1 MAGRRRPVDTDIS
14 KHLDL
19 RVMKKYL
26 TYIQLVLTALAA
38 VSCVDELKNVEE
50 ELIGQNTVT
59 LAAHKSRII
68 TKAGLEYSDFDPYTK
83 YMLYSVESGDSYDWD
98 KSTMMYDRIGE
109 ETDEHLIDYS
119 GNDIFFGGKKLDFY
133 GATLCSPR
141 GLPENSNNQPP
152 GSPVIDFRMS
162 TYGAA
167 FPDLMYSNNLK
178 NCTAQMGLLEMN
190 FTHALSKVQVV
201 ISRQNDK
208 DLEGIKINS
217 VSLVNCSANGSLD
230 IVGGVWD
237 VDEDKTEIL
246 ISENELT
253 VTETPVMMKDGNGN
267 DAHALIIPNETSK
280 DVISLHIHLTTSNG
294 TSKEFTYPLYASP
307 VMTADDLT
315 QSEPFIFNQNHR
327 YVLEVIL
334 LDEGVRV
341 LAVSPQAYEWIDV
354 PLEPYMGQPLNFG
367 GLMWMDRNLGATSAD
382 CENDWAN
389 TRGFYYQYGRNIPY
403 IFDQEK
409 FLNRD
414 KSVKNE
420 YRAGVETGQLDL
432 GYEYFFTYN
441 EKSERVYGAVQGGTL
456 SYHYSYHV
464 SELIVNDV
472 KKGWS
477 NNGSGWVWE
486 GADLTEYQNIAR
498 PKFLSS
504 NGKFDHGG
512 FWIPTQVGY
521 GGSTSQNINEDAG
534 APQWKGLPVTTS
546 NIAINPGD
554 QGIYH
559 FIFDAR
565 YYTDYLQSGAWCVMD
580 CNDLWNYSHWRNLT
594 LDEWTE
600 HYAGWVTGS
609 EYPVYKD
616 WLLGSAL
623 DKELYG
629 WHGCRET
636 RTEDTDK
643 VNHLW
648 ADKNGNPIPDNHPCP
663 KGWRI
668 PTKEDFTSIIPDHN
682 IENSWATKENTMY
695 VLQETNG
702 DLLKQY
708 KEAAIYGVDHLGRKV
723 IYLIKRK
730 GEDECYRLRLLWK
743 NSNLTRN
750 TYYGLTTTSGY
761 DVAMQ
766 YLEISRYSGNSEMT
780 FDKYFNSAVGELTT
794 TNNGGTGS
802 IEGIDINK
810 EVRVMTGEELAGLGF
825 YTDFDWESSTEVM
838 QLPLCG
844 FIYPG
849 QGQDG
854 MYCDGEM
861 TILRCTDWSSNY
873 DLVKKLRPVEEGGL
887 NESYENGAYPY
898 NEAMNWCMYIRTDR
912 NTGLF
917 SGSRKSLG
925 DQIRCVRD
933 VNVK

>member
-1 MAGRRRPVDTDIS
+1 
-14 KHLDL
+14 
-19 RVMKKYL
+19 MKKYL

-38 VSCVDELKNVEE
+38 VSCTDELKNVEE

-403 IFDQEK
+403 IFDYEK
-409 FLNRD
+409 FINRC
-414 KSVKNE
+414 STKNL
-420 YRAGVETGQLDL
+420 YRVTDDETSHPDV
-432 GYEYFFTYN
+432 GYEYFFTYDQN
-441 EKSERVYGAVQGGTL
+441 SNKVYGAVQGGTQTW
-456 SYHYSYHV
+456 HYFYHV
-464 SELIVNDV
+464 SALTIDGKEV
-472 KKGWS
+472 GWV
-477 NNGSGWVWE
+477 NNGSGWEWQ
-486 GADLTEYQNIAR
+486 GSDLVNYSTVQT
-498 PKFLSS
+498 PKFRSANGAFDYGNFTRAEQVGHNGISSSEGWTAS
-504 NGKFDHGG
+504 NG
-512 FWIPTQVGY
+512 
-521 GGSTSQNINEDAG
+521 S
-534 APQWKGLPVTTS
+534 PQWHGPNVTTS

-554 QGIYH
+554 PGIYH
-559 FIFDAR
+559 FIWDAR
-565 YYTDYLQSGAWCVMD
+565 YYHDWFQSGCWCVMD
-580 CNDLWNYSHWRNLT
+580 CTDYNPNAVDSNGNEISYWDQWRNLT
-594 LDEWTE
+594 IEEWDAN
-600 HYAGWVTGS
+600 YSGWTDGTS
-609 EYPVYKD
+609 YPAYKG
-616 WLLGSAL
+616 WLLN
-623 DKELYG
+623 
-629 WHGCRET
+629 HGCRDT

-643 VNHLW
+643 VNYFW
-648 ADKNGNPIPDNHPCP
+648 ADKEGNPIPDNHPCP

-668 PTKEDFTSIIPDHN
+668 PTKEDFASIIPDHN
-682 IENSWATKENTMY
+682 IENSWAETTNTMY
-695 VLQETNG
+695 VLQETYG
-702 DLLKQY
+702 DVLTQH

-743 NSNLTRN
+743 DSKLTRN
-750 TYYGLTTTSGY
+750 SCYGLSASHDPY
-761 DVAMQ
+761 MQ
-766 YLEISRYSGNSEMT
+766 YLEISRFSGNSSMT
-780 FDKYFNSAVGELTT
+780 FDKYFNAEVGTVMT
-794 TNNGGTGS
+794 TNAGGTGAVDGVS
-802 IEGIDINK
+802 ITK
-810 EVRVMTGEELAGLGF
+810 TVRKMTGDELNNLGF
-825 YTDFDWESSTEVM
+825 LGDFDWESSTEVM
-838 QLPLCG
+838 QIPICG

-849 QGQDG
+849 NGQDG
-854 MYCDGEM
+854 MFGDGTM
-861 TILRCTDWSSNY
+861 TILRSTDWSSNY
-873 DLVKKLRPVEEGGL
+873 DLVKKLLP
-887 NESYENGAYPY
+887 YEYDTGSDSENPNYNYPYSTDAYPY